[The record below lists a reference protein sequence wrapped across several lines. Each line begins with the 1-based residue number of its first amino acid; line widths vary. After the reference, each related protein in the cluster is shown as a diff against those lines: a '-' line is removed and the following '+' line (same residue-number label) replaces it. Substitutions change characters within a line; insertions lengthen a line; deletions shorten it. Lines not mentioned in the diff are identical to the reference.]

1 VANFEEV
8 NGFAEVKAIRDVLA
22 ERAESE
28 ARITQGEKKEAVKLV
43 SDRLNLA
50 LQNKEIKRVR
60 INLLKARI

>member
-28 ARITQGEKKEAVKLV
+28 GRITQTEKTEAVKLV

-50 LQNKEIKRVR
+50 L
-60 INLLKARI
+60 